1 MDQLIYQTGFGI
13 ISKQLM
19 CNPNL
24 SSNAKSLFAYF
35 AAYAGNGDTAFPSVK
50 LIMYH
55 LNWSKDKFYKY
66 RKELE
71 EKGYLNIEQ
80 IKQKGMFSHNI
91 YRLNAIPIGNTIKSP
106 CPDFPDTVK
115 PDTVKPDTENQDTII
130 NSINKNSINKNS
142 IDIKKNKKETNFD
155 KIINEYTSNSDLKET
170 IYDFMRMRK
179 TIKAPMT
186 DRALKLLLTKL
197 DGLEEKDAKKIEILN
212 QSIENSWR
220 GVFPIN
226 QTKTKSDNS
235 ISKNNA
241 NMQVKTRFHNINETF
256 RNYSPDELEKLLLES
271 QKGKFK

>member
-19 CNPNL
+19 CNPEL
-24 SSNAKSLFAYF
+24 SSEAKALFAYF

-91 YRLNAIPIGNTIKSP
+91 YRLNAIPIGNTKKSP

-115 PDTVKPDTENQDTII
+115 PDTEKPDTENQDTII
-130 NSINKNSINKNS
+130 NSTKKNSINKNS
-142 IDIKKNKKETNFD
+142 TDIKKKKKETNFD
-155 KIINEYTSNSDLKET
+155 KIINDYTSNNDLKET

-179 TIKAPMT
+179 TIKAAMT
-186 DRALKLLLTKL
+186 DRALKILLTKL
-197 DGLEEKDAKKIEILN
+197 NGLAENDAKKIEILE
-212 QSIENSWR
+212 QSISNSWR

-226 QTKTKSDNS
+226 QTKTNSDNS
-235 ISKNNA
+235 ISKKNT
-241 NMQVKTRFHNINETF
+241 NMQVKTRFHNINENF
-256 RNYSPDELEKLLLES
+256 RNYSPDELEKLLKES
-271 QKGKFK
+271 QKGKFD